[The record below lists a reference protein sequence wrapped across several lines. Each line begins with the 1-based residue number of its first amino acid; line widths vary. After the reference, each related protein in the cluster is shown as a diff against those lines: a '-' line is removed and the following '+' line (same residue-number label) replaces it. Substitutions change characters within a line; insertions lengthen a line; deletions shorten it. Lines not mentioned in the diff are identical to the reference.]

1 MSLLIF
7 LVNFFI
13 RDFFFF
19 LSMLVKSAIFAFGWR
34 GGAWASLRG
43 SEFGVIRGWA
53 VEGGFLLLWLGLENM
68 AGAFEEDVE
77 KTVTIDEYLEDVEAQ
92 ELVNF
97 VGIFFLV
104 CFVVLS
110 LGFD

>member
-1 MSLLIF
+1 MA
-7 LVNFFI
+7 
-13 RDFFFF
+13 RR
-19 LSMLVKSAIFAFGWR
+19 R
-34 GGAWASLRG
+34 GGEPAGL
-43 SEFGVIRGWA
+43 GVRCDPRLGC
-53 VEGGFLLLWLGLENM
+53 GGLLLWLGLENM

-97 VGIFFLV
+97 VETSFLA

-110 LGFD
+110 LGLE

>member
-1 MSLLIF
+1 
-7 LVNFFI
+7 
-13 RDFFFF
+13 
-19 LSMLVKSAIFAFGWR
+19 
-34 GGAWASLRG
+34 
-43 SEFGVIRGWA
+43 
-53 VEGGFLLLWLGLENM
+53 M

-97 VGIFFLV
+97 VETSFLA

-110 LGFD
+110 LGFE

>member
-1 MSLLIF
+1 
-7 LVNFFI
+7 
-13 RDFFFF
+13 
-19 LSMLVKSAIFAFGWR
+19 
-34 GGAWASLRG
+34 
-43 SEFGVIRGWA
+43 
-53 VEGGFLLLWLGLENM
+53 M

-97 VGIFFLV
+97 VEIFFLA

-110 LGFD
+110 LGFE